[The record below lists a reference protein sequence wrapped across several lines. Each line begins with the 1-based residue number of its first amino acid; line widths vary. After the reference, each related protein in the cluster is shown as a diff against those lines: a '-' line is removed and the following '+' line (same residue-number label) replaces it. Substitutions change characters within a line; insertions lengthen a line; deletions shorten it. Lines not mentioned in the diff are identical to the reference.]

1 MPANFEEAGRKIG
14 ETTRQLEDELQ
25 RVVKYLNDEVVPKVR
40 VHGSDALRTAAE
52 QLSRLAD
59 RMDARKSAK
68 PEAQPK

>member
-1 MPANFEEAGRKIG
+1 MSANFEEAGRKIG

-25 RVVKYLNDEVVPKVR
+25 RMVKYLNEEVVPKVR

-59 RMDARKSAK
+59 AMDDRKNAN
-68 PEAQPK
+68 PEARPK